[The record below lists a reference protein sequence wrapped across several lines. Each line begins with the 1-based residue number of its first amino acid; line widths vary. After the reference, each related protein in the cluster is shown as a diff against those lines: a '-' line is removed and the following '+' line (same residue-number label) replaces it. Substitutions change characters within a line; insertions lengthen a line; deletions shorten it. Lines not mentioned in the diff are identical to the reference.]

1 MTADIVANLD
11 IVIRLGIATLLGALI
26 GLERERHGKEAGF
39 RTYTIV
45 CLGSALIMLVST
57 HIYEVYKHEADVDPS
72 RIAAQVVSG
81 IGFLGAGA
89 IIRNP
94 AGVKGITTAAGIWV
108 ASGIGLACGMGQ
120 FFPAIVST
128 LLVLVILMIFS
139 RVDRWF
145 EQKKQSGSKPE

>member
-1 MTADIVANLD
+1 MTHNLD
-11 IVIRLGIATLLGALI
+11 VVIRLAAATILGALI

-45 CLGSALIMLVST
+45 CLGSALVMLVST
-57 HIYEVYKHEADVDPS
+57 HIAELYKDTDAS
-72 RIAAQVVSG
+72 RISAQVVSG

-94 AGVKGITTAAGIWV
+94 AGVKGITTAAGIWI
-108 ASGIGLACGMGQ
+108 AAGIGLACGLGD
-120 FFPAIVST
+120 FFEATVST

-145 EQKKQSGSKPE
+145 EQRKASGGSQGG